1 MLGALEGQMLAS
13 PEGDGGV
20 LDRMLVSREEGHAK
34 GQARHVPGKSK
45 SDSMLDL
52 ILLL

>member
-1 MLGALEGQMLAS
+1 MLGALEGQVLAS

-34 GQARHVPGKSK
+34 GQARHVTGKSK

>member
-1 MLGALEGQMLAS
+1 MLGALEEQVLAN
-13 PEGDGGV
+13 PEGDGSV
-20 LDRMLVSREEGHAK
+20 LDRTLVSREEGHAK
-34 GQARHVPGKSK
+34 GQARHVTGKSK